1 MNRRPFLVF
10 VTPSTPSETRAGGFC
25 VPVSRTR
32 PARPVGERSVS
43 LSNSRTGLKFA
54 VAFARE
60 SQADHRRTEVQSRL
74 GDFDETARMAVGGH
88 AEYQHKAVL

>member
-1 MNRRPFLVF
+1 M
-10 VTPSTPSETRAGGFC
+10 
-25 VPVSRTR
+25 
-32 PARPVGERSVS
+32 S